1 MRFHIGVSLRP
12 KQILTFLGIVGAAIA
27 GLIAGGVIP
36 V

>member
-1 MRFHIGVSLRP
+1 MRFHVGFTFRP
-12 KQILTFLGIVGAAIA
+12 KQIITFIGIIGAAIA

>member
-12 KQILTFLGIVGAAIA
+12 KQIIGFIGVIGAIIG

>member
-1 MRFHIGVSLRP
+1 MRFHVGMTFKP
-12 KQILTFLGIVGAAIA
+12 KQIITFLCIIGAAIA